1 MAKTKKKAAKKVSKK
16 ASKSAPKSSPKKT
29 VKQAAKKVAKKASK
43 KLSKKAAPKAKP
55 SSAKAAKSTVGS
67 QKSRPKT
74 AGVRELAG
82 GPDLIADIFAN
93 RTPAGELTVA
103 AAGKTVGVSGW
114 AFRYRDQG
122 GCVFVDMRDRTGLI
136 QLVFDQSSIPE
147 KFAQAERIRHEYV
160 LAVVG
165 VVRKRTP
172 ENINP
177 RLKSG
182 EIEILVKDFEVLNA
196 AETPP
201 FELDEHHD
209 VHEELRLKYRYMDM
223 RREGLSQALWM
234 RSRLNQ
240 SIRRYL
246 EDEGFL
252 EVETPVL
259 NKSTPEGARDFLVP
273 ARMTPGTF
281 YALPQSP
288 QLFKQILMVGG
299 LERYFQIVK
308 CFRDEDLRADR
319 QPEFTQL
326 DMEISFITEDQ
337 IVELIEAMW
346 ARVIKECFDI
356 EIQLPLPQLSY
367 ADAMERY
374 GVDAPDVRFEM
385 ELRDVAEIAQKSE
398 FQVFHSV
405 LKSGGRVKALAVPGG
420 ASLSRKDIDDLTDW
434 ASRSFGAKG
443 LAFIK
448 HEAEGLKSAITKFF
462 SPELLGELAGYLGT
476 KPGDMIFFGGGPE
489 SIVNATLGN
498 LRVRLAKRFEMI
510 PEGQWAFTWVRD
522 FPLFERDHKTGE
534 IYSVHHPFTAPH
546 EDQLDIVMDPERFA
560 KEATGVLSRAY
571 DLVLNGSEIGGGSIR
586 IHKPE
591 VQHAVFKALGISE
604 EEAAEKFG
612 FFVNALKYGA
622 PPHGGIAFGLDRVM
636 MLFLQRDS
644 IRDVIAFPK
653 TQKGHCLMSETPSEV
668 SPLQLAELAIKSV
681 PAPGS

>member
-1 MAKTKKKAAKKVSKK
+1 MAKKAVKKTSKKTSKKATGTSKKTLKKTGTAGGKATVKAAKKTTKK
-16 ASKSAPKSSPKKT
+16 PAPQST
-29 VKQAAKKVAKKASK
+29 QGAR
-43 KLSKKAAPKAKP
+43 KLS
-55 SSAKAAKSTVGS
+55 
-67 QKSRPKT
+67 
-74 AGVRELAG
+74 G
-82 GPDLIADIFAN
+82 GPDLVSDIFAN
-93 RTPAGELTVA
+93 RTPAGVLSVKDN
-103 AAGKTVGVSGW
+103 GQMVGVTGW

-136 QLVFDQSSIPE
+136 QLVFDQSTIPD
-147 KFAQAERIRHEYV
+147 KFASAERIRSEYV

-165 VVRKRTP
+165 VVRKRTA

-177 RLKSG
+177 RMKSG
-182 EIEILVKDFEVLNA
+182 EIEILVKDFVVLNA

-201 FELDEHHD
+201 FELDEHHE

-223 RREGLSQALWM
+223 RREGLAHALLM

-246 EDEGFL
+246 EGEEFL

-273 ARMTPGTF
+273 ARMTPGMF

-299 LERYFQIVK
+299 MERYFQIVK

-326 DMEISFITEDQ
+326 DMEISFTTEDQ
-337 IVELIEAMW
+337 IVGLIERMW
-346 ARVIKECFDI
+346 ARVIRECFDI
-356 EIQLPLPQLSY
+356 EIPLPLPQLTY
-367 ADAMERY
+367 QDAMERY

-385 ELRDVAEIAQKSE
+385 ELRDVADLVRKSE
-398 FQVFHSV
+398 FKVFQSV
-405 LKSGGRVKALAVPGG
+405 LESGGRVKALAVPGG
-420 ASLSRKDIDDLTDW
+420 AQLSRKDIDDLTDW

-448 HEAEGLKSAITKFF
+448 HDDEGLKSAITKFF
-462 SPELLGELAGYLGT
+462 DADLLKEMSAYLET
-476 KPGDMIFFGGGPE
+476 KPGDIIFFGAGPE

-498 LRVRLAKRFEMI
+498 LRVRLAKKFDMI

-546 EDQLDIVMDPERFA
+546 EDQLDIVMDPERFK
-560 KEATGVLSRAY
+560 KEATKVLSRAY

-586 IHKPE
+586 IHKPD
-591 VQHAVFKALGISE
+591 VQHAIFRALGISDE
-604 EEAAEKFG
+604 EVVEKFG

-636 MLFLQRDS
+636 MLFLQRES

-653 TQKGHCLMSETPSEV
+653 TQKGHCLMSESPSEV
-668 SPLQLAELAIKSV
+668 SAVQLQELAIKTV
-681 PAPGS
+681 PVPGT

>member
-1 MAKTKKKAAKKVSKK
+1 M
-16 ASKSAPKSSPKKT
+16 
-29 VKQAAKKVAKKASK
+29 AKKAVSKATKKTAKKTAKKAVNQAGKKTSK
-43 KLSKKAAPKAKP
+43 KTSKKTAPAKSGP
-55 SSAKAAKSTVGS
+55 RASSAPSG
-67 QKSRPKT
+67 RT
-74 AGVRELAG
+74 AQGVRELAG

-93 RTPAGELTVA
+93 RTPAGDLTVA
-103 AAGKTVGVSGW
+103 AAGRTVGVSGW

-122 GCVFVDMRDRTGLI
+122 GCVFVDLRERSGLI
-136 QLVFDQSSIPE
+136 QLVFDQSTIPE
-147 KFAQAERIRHEYV
+147 KFAVAERIRSEYV

-201 FELDEHHD
+201 FELDEHHE

-223 RREGLSQALWM
+223 RREGLSKALYM

-326 DMEISFITEDQ
+326 DMEISFTTEDQ
-337 IVELIEAMW
+337 IVELIEQMW
-346 ARVIKECFDI
+346 ARVIQECFDV
-356 EIQLPLPQLSY
+356 ELQLPLPQLSY
-367 ADAMERY
+367 QDAMERY
-374 GVDAPDVRFEM
+374 GVDAPDVRFAM
-385 ELRDVAEIAQKSE
+385 ELRDVAELVQKSE

-420 ASLSRKDIDDLTDW
+420 AQLSRKDVDDLTDW
-434 ASRSFGAKG
+434 ASRNFGARG

-448 HEAEGLKSAITKFF
+448 HEEEGLKSAITKFF
-462 SPELLGELAGYLGT
+462 SPELLKEMADYLGT
-476 KPGDMIFFGGGPE
+476 KPGDMIFFGAGPE
-489 SIVNATLGN
+489 QIVNATLGN
-498 LRVRLAKRFEMI
+498 LRVRLAKRFDMI

-522 FPLFERDHKTGE
+522 FPLFERDHKTGD

-546 EDQLDIVMDPERFA
+546 EDQLDIVMDPERFK
-560 KEATGVLSRAY
+560 KEATKVLSRAY

-591 VQHAVFKALGISE
+591 VQHAVFKALGISDAE
-604 EEAAEKFG
+604 VEEKFG
-612 FFVNALKYGA
+612 FFVDALKYGA

-636 MLFLQRDS
+636 MLFLQRES

-653 TQKGHCLMSETPSEV
+653 TQKGHCLMSESPSAV
-668 SPLQLAELAIKSV
+668 SPVQLQELAIKTV
-681 PAPGS
+681 PVPGS